1 MLGVLGLLGEGR
13 RGLSTVRFVA
23 SCIEG
28 LVTRLVRGVVEG
40 LFDAGQ
46 STEGGGGRSEGEL
59 TEDYISGRRKRCW

>member
-1 MLGVLGLLGEGR
+1 MLGILGFLGEGG

-23 SCIEG
+23 SSVEG

-46 STEGGGGRSEGEL
+46 STEGGGSRSEGEL
-59 TEDYISGRRKRCW
+59 TEVYMSGRRKRC